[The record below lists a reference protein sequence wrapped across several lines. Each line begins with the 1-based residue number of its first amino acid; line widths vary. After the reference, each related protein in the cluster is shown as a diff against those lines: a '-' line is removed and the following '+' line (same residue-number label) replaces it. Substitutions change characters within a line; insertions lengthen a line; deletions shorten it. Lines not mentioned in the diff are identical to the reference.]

1 MEYGIGLRTLQQT
14 WWLISY
20 NLHDEKTPT
29 FKNGTKEPDLL

>member
-1 MEYGIGLRTLQQT
+1 MEYGVGLRTLKQAGR
-14 WWLISY
+14 LISY